1 LAQAIFA
8 RYAWGSQLPSGRS
21 WRGSE
26 HTTAS
31 LRQPFLAMASFTDDL
46 LRGLGALA
54 ALYTCTLLL
63 RFASTLYCFFLRP
76 GKRLRDY
83 GEWGIVTGATD
94 GIGRAYAFELARQGL
109 NVLVISRTEAK
120 LVEMENEIKERYGS
134 VKVDHLAVDYSN
146 FDEAARASVRTKI
159 AELDVGVLI
168 NNVGMSYPFTKYF
181 HELKDGEVAGLVELN
196 VNSTV
201 WMTRLVLGDE
211 STSGMVK
218 RRRGAIVNTSSGA
231 GRMTSPLLA
240 EYSGAKSFI
249 EMFSKGLK
257 SELAAYNIHVQVQA
271 PLFVATKLAKIRKTS
286 LTVPSPAAYART
298 AVARIGFEDTV
309 SPWWSHALQL
319 WSIRQ
324 LPEWLVIMIG
334 LKMHLPIRKA
344 GMRKEAQRA
353 EEEKKGK

>member
-1 LAQAIFA
+1 MAF
-8 RYAWGSQLPSGRS
+8 
-21 WRGSE
+21 
-26 HTTAS
+26 S
-31 LRQPFLAMASFTDDL
+31 LDDL
-46 LRGLGALA
+46 LRGFGALA
-54 ALYTCTLLL
+54 LVYAGTLLV
-63 RFASTLYCFFLRP
+63 RFAHTLYCFFIRP
-76 GKRLRDY
+76 AKRLQDF

-120 LVEMENEIKERYGS
+120 LIEIEKEIKEKYTR
-134 VKVDHLAVDYSN
+134 VRVDHLAIDYSN
-146 FDEAARASVRTKI
+146 FDEVARTFVKQKI
-159 AELDVGVLI
+159 EYLDVGVLI

-181 HELKDGEVAGLVELN
+181 HELKDSEIAGLVELN

-211 STSGMVK
+211 STSGMVQ

-240 EYSGAKSFI
+240 EYSGAKAFI

-286 LTVPSPAAYART
+286 LTVPSPAAYARA

-324 LPEWLVIMIG
+324 LPEWLVIAIG
-334 LKMHLPIRKA
+334 LEMHLPIRRA
-344 GMRKEAQRA
+344 GMKKEEAQRA
-353 EEEKKGK
+353 EEVKKGE

>member
-1 LAQAIFA
+1 M
-8 RYAWGSQLPSGRS
+8 G
-21 WRGSE
+21 
-26 HTTAS
+26 
-31 LRQPFLAMASFTDDL
+31 
-46 LRGLGALA
+46 
-54 ALYTCTLLL
+54 
-63 RFASTLYCFFLRP
+63 
-76 GKRLRDY
+76 
-83 GEWGIVTGATD
+83 
-94 GIGRAYAFELARQGL
+94 
-109 NVLVISRTEAK
+109 
-120 LVEMENEIKERYGS
+120 
-134 VKVDHLAVDYSN
+134 
-146 FDEAARASVRTKI
+146 
-159 AELDVGVLI
+159 
-168 NNVGMSYPFTKYF
+168 
-181 HELKDGEVAGLVELN
+181 ELN

-201 WMTRLVLGDE
+201 WMTRIILGDE

-257 SELAAYNIHVQVQA
+257 SELAAYNVHVQVQ
-271 PLFVATKLAKIRKTS
+271 P
-286 LTVPSPAAYART
+286 PMPT

-344 GMRKEAQRA
+344 GMKKEAQRA
-353 EEEKKGK
+353 EQEKKGK